1 MRDFLNKLPFSVDPQ
16 IVYKILTILA
26 VVVVVLAL
34 IKIFNSIFSRFQK
47 KVIKKIRK
55 KTPAAVSS
63 AETKI
68 IIIHRIANFAI
79 YFLGLVFILLQFEAV
94 RDIGTGLLASAGVI
108 GVVIGVAAQSTLSNL
123 IAGISI
129 SFAQPVRL
137 NDAVIFENDWGFV
150 EEISLMHTIIRTWDN
165 RRIVAPNS
173 IIANRVIQNWTIKDP
188 TLLGIVTLY
197 LDYTADLEQIKKWAK
212 EIINQSPYSTEKK
225 LAEAQVIDF
234 TEKTMVVR
242 VLGEG
247 PDSSSTWQLRCQIRE
262 GLIKKFKQAGM
273 RLPVIR
279 LEDSQFEVKEKS
291 SIQKK

>member
-1 MRDFLNKLPFSVDPQ
+1 MKDFLNNLPFGVDPQ
-16 IVYKILTILA
+16 IVYKILIIIG
-26 VVVVVLAL
+26 VVVIVLIL
-34 IKIFNSIFSRFQK
+34 VKTFNSIFSRFQK
-47 KVIKKIRK
+47 KLVKKLKK

-68 IIIHRIANFAI
+68 IITQRIANFAI

-129 SFAQPVRL
+129 SFAQPIRL

-165 RRIVAPNS
+165 RRIVVPNNVL
-173 IIANRVIQNWTIKDP
+173 ANRVIQNWTIKDP
-188 TLLGIVTLY
+188 TLLGIVMLY
-197 LDYTADLEQIKKWAK
+197 LDYTADLEQIKQWAK
-212 EIINQSPYSTEKK
+212 EIINQSPYSTEEK
-225 LAEAQVIDF
+225 LAVVQVIDF

-242 VLGEG
+242 ILGKG
-247 PDSSSTWQLRCQIRE
+247 PDSSGTWQLRCQIRE
-262 GLIKKFKQAGM
+262 ELIKKFKEKGM

-279 LEDSQFEVKEKS
+279 LEGSQFEVKK
-291 SIQKK
+291 